1 LGVGSGPFDL
11 IQVNA
16 RAPTNA
22 PAGAA
27 PAEQLALREK
37 KTLTVR
43 LEIVRRTKPALAALD
58 AVLSA
63 DQKKTLAAL
72 AVPRMGMR

>member
-37 KTLTVR
+37 TLTVR

-58 AVLSA
+58 AALSA